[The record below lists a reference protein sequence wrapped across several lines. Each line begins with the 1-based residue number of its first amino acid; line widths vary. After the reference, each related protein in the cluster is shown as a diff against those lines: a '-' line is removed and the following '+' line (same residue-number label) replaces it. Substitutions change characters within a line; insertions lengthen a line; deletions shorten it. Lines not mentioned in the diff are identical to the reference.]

1 MKYIVWHAKDE
12 AMVRGFLSEPTFPTD
27 YDRVAIVECKDV
39 DDVFRA
45 TNHIE
50 SDWTK
55 NPEVVTRI
63 GNRHRST
70 SVGDVVAEF
79 KPDGKKFLCAPVGWK
94 EIA

>member
-1 MKYIVWHAKDE
+1 MNFVVWH
-12 AMVRGFLSEPTFPTD
+12 VNEPTFGLGEQYEFPKD
-27 YDRVAIVECKDV
+27 YSRVAVVKSDNV
-39 DDVFRA
+39 DDVFRI

-50 SDWTK
+50 SDWTQ
-55 NPEVVTRI
+55 NPEVVTLI

-70 SVGDVVAEF
+70 SVGDVVEEF